1 MVNNFGFSKKILSFL
16 RVRSLYY
23 SKDTNMNRLRIPII
37 VMFLL
42 GTTSLFSISGDEAV
56 EKFRN
61 RMLRVGKLTGVI
73 SWTSLDGQTYS
84 GSFKYLAPDKVY
96 VKFTSPTEKILVS
109 NGKTLWIY
117 SPGTNMCGIQELAKG
132 SSSGGIAGLV
142 VGYNGIAAGN
152 ELGYTIK
159 LKSDDKQYREII
171 LSVDGTYLLRGAIL
185 KREDGRIISFS
196 LSDVSGQ
203 ANVSEGLF
211 NFKVPKGVQIV
222 KNPMNIR

>member
-1 MVNNFGFSKKILSFL
+1 
-16 RVRSLYY
+16 
-23 SKDTNMNRLRIPII
+23 MNRLRIPII
-37 VMFLL
+37 FLIL
-42 GTTSLFSISGDEAV
+42 LSSAALFAISGDEAV
-56 EKFRN
+56 EKFRA

-73 SWTSLDGQTYS
+73 SWTSLEGQTYS

-96 VKFTSPTEKILVS
+96 VKFTSPTEKVLVS

-117 SPGTNMCGIQELAKG
+117 SPGTNMCGIQELARG
-132 SSSGGIAGLV
+132 TTSGGIAGLV

-152 ELGYTIK
+152 ESGYTIK
-159 LKSDDKQYREII
+159 LKSDEKQYREII
-171 LSVDGTYLLRGAIL
+171 LSVDGTYMLKGAIF

-196 LSDVSGQ
+196 LSDVSGK
-203 ANVSEGLF
+203 ADVRESIF

>member
-1 MVNNFGFSKKILSFL
+1 
-16 RVRSLYY
+16 
-23 SKDTNMNRLRIPII
+23 MNRLKISVII
-37 VMFLL
+37 ISLL
-42 GTTSLFSISGDEAV
+42 CSSSLFSITGDEAV
-56 EKFRN
+56 QKFRS
-61 RMLRVGKLTGVI
+61 RMLRAGKLTGVI

-117 SPGTNMCGIQELAKG
+117 SPGTNMCGIQELEKG
-132 SSSGGIAGLV
+132 TTSGGIAGLV

-152 ELGYTIK
+152 ESGYTIK
-159 LKSDDKQYREII
+159 LKNDEKQYREII
-171 LSVDGTYLLRGAIL
+171 LSVDGTYMLRGAIF

-196 LSDVSGQ
+196 LSDVSGK
-203 ANVSEGLF
+203 ADVRGNIF
-211 NFKVPKGVQIV
+211 NFRVPRGVQIV